1 VAVAADAKLSV
12 PSTLAVHFFPH
23 YLTSMMFGLGLI
35 LIAMPILDIA
45 SLIKAGDL
53 WGFWPTLGLV
63 LAAGLLGTTIV
74 RHRGLSIGRQVQQ
87 SLNAGRLPV
96 IEAFDAACVLAAG
109 ALLLLPGLASD
120 VVALLLLLPPVRALL
135 RRTIAWR
142 LRRNGE
148 IMVWRHEAPGDVS
161 GRSSAA
167 SNVGGPVI
175 EGEFQ
180 PAEPR
185 AGAADDGLQLPPR
198 LGRRWPAR
206 DGS

>member
-1 VAVAADAKLSV
+1 
-12 PSTLAVHFFPH
+12 
-23 YLTSMMFGLGLI
+23 MMSALGLVF
-35 LIAMPILDIA
+35 IALPILDIV

-63 LAAGLLGTTIV
+63 LAAGLLGITIV
-74 RHRGLSIGRQVQQ
+74 RHQGLSIGRQVQR

-96 IEAFDAACVLAAG
+96 IEAFDGACVLVAG

-120 VVALLLLLPPVRALL
+120 VVALLLLVPPVRALL

-142 LRRNGE
+142 LRRSGE

-167 SNVGGPVI
+167 HVGGAVI

-180 PAEPR
+180 PVEPR
-185 AGAADDGLQLPPR
+185 SGDDDGLHLPTAA
-198 LGRRWPAR
+198 GRSWPAR
-206 DGS
+206 DDS